1 MTILIVDDFQP
12 NQTLLKAI
20 FVHEGFDVIEAGD
33 GIEALRLIES
43 VPVDAITSDI
53 LMPNMDGYRLCTEV
67 RRRERLDAVPFL
79 FLTSTYTSPSDEALA
94 LSLGADRFLRKPIQG
109 RAIVQAVREL
119 LEAPRPVR
127 RQVEP
132 PPDIDLTAEYTQRLV
147 EKLEEKNQELFERTQ
162 EAHGASER
170 LRALISAAPVA
181 ICSSDSTG
189 IVRIWNPAAE
199 RIFGWKAEEMA
210 GRQMAE
216 VFADVGSPFSGTQNG
231 GNAPIRERE
240 KTLHR
245 KDGADVRA
253 EMSVS
258 TIYDADGLDSGRI
271 AIFADLTERK
281 QTEEALEKAKVRM
294 ETLSRQ
300 LLAIGEAERGSIARE
315 LHDEIGQGLT
325 AAKLAIEAAKG
336 THDAIGLSL
345 RLDDAVAVIAHL
357 LQSVRRLSLDLRPA
371 GLDELGL
378 VAALRAHLHSQA
390 ERAGLSVRF
399 QADDVPRSRD
409 AEIEIACFRV
419 AQEAMTNVIRHARAT
434 TVEAELRRHEAGLR
448 LVMQDDG
455 AGFDTALAAGLEGD
469 ESFGLLSMRERVQLA
484 GGRFLITSG
493 AGRGTRVEAWFPW

>member
-1 MTILIVDDFQP
+1 VTILIVDDFPP
-12 NQTLLKAI
+12 NRTLLKA
-20 FVHEGFDVIEAGD
+20 VLVQEGFEVIEASD

-43 VPVDAITSDI
+43 LPVDAIISDI

-79 FLTSTYTSPSDEALA
+79 FHTSTYTSHSDEALA
-94 LSLGADRFLRKPIQG
+94 LSLGADRFIRKPIQA
-109 RAIVQAVREL
+109 RAIVHAVRDAL
-119 LEAPRPVR
+119 DAPRPVR
-127 RQVEP
+127 RQIEP
-132 PPDIDLTAEYTQRLV
+132 PPDIDLTAEYTQRLI
-147 EKLEEKNQELFERTQ
+147 EKLEEKNQELFGRTQ

-181 ICSSDSTG
+181 ICSSDAGG

-199 RIFGWKAEEMA
+199 RIFGWKAGEIV

-216 VFADVGSPFSGTQNG
+216 VFADLGGPLNGPRNG
-231 GNAPIRERE
+231 GGAPIQVIE
-240 KTLHR
+240 KTLRR
-245 KDGADVRA
+245 KDSAAVHA

-258 TIYDADGLDSGRI
+258 TIYDADGIDSGRI
-271 AIFADLTERK
+271 AIFADFTERK
-281 QTEEALEKAKVRM
+281 KTREALEKAKVRM

-300 LLAIGEAERGSIARE
+300 LLAIGEAERLRIARE

-345 RLDDAVAVIAHL
+345 RLDDAVALIGQL

-378 VAALRAHLHSQA
+378 VATLRAHLHSQA
-390 ERAGLSVRF
+390 ERVGLRVRF
-399 QADDVPRSRD
+399 LADEVPRSRD
-409 AEIEIACFRV
+409 AEIDIACFRV
-419 AQEAMTNVIRHARAT
+419 AQEAMTNIIRHARAT
-434 TVEAELRRHEAGLR
+434 AVEAELRCHEAGVR
-448 LVMQDDG
+448 LVMHDNG
-455 AGFDTALAAGLEGD
+455 VGFDTGPGAGLEGG